1 MKSQGGASP
10 FLGPVLMSLTNY
22 SVIQVYSAESDSED
36 SLAIRVSGYR
46 LGHINPTATA
56 VYGVVGS
63 ELISGLKL
71 GDFSVVAR

>member
-1 MKSQGGASP
+1 M
-10 FLGPVLMSLTNY
+10 T
-22 SVIQVYSAESDSED
+22 
-36 SLAIRVSGYR
+36 IRVFDYW

>member
-1 MKSQGGASP
+1 
-10 FLGPVLMSLTNY
+10 V
-22 SVIQVYSAESDSED
+22 SV
-36 SLAIRVSGYR
+36 YR

-71 GDFSVVAR
+71 GVLRGGQAYRL